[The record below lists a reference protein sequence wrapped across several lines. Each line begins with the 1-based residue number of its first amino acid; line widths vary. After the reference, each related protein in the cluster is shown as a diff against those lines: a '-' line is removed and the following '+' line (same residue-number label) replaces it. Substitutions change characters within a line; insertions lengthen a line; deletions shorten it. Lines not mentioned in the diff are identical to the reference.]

1 MASRSTRPP
10 DRDLLLA
17 NVGALRDLV
26 KQLGRDATWRFTL
39 ACAFAWA
46 SQQLPMP
53 TDNAVTRARLLLA
66 AVELGALIGKRLDR
80 RKRRE
85 PRDAAAVAADLVGE
99 VLPAGEL
106 APGRHGPGSS
116 THPAR
121 WQGAGCV
128 PQPPAWMESH
138 RACVPR
144 GHTRKATNC
153 RRQSELG
160 RQLAGVDYLGLA
172 AAAELA
178 GVDQGEDLELG
189 DPARRVTTPAVRVQL
204 SCS

>member
-1 MASRSTRPP
+1 MRLRS
-10 DRDLLLA
+10 
-17 NVGALRDLV
+17 
-26 KQLGRDATWRFTL
+26 
-39 ACAFAWA
+39 
-46 SQQLPMP
+46 
-53 TDNAVTRARLLLA
+53 
-66 AVELGALIGKRLDR
+66 
-80 RKRRE
+80 
-85 PRDAAAVAADLVGE
+85 AADLVGE

-189 DPARRVTTPAVRVQL
+189 DPARRDQLLATQSRCHRWKNRQASAVSIEPSLLRASCLRHTRV
-204 SCS
+204 